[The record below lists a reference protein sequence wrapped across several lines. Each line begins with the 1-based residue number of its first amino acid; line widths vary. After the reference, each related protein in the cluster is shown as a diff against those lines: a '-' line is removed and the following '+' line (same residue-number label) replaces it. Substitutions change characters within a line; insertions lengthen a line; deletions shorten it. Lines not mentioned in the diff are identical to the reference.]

1 MTALEDFLAD
11 LLPRI
16 HTAEAAIHSG
26 DAKPR
31 FEMWSHTDPV
41 TVLGAKW
48 NAIGW
53 REVEPMFERLA
64 AGFSECTSCAWEVI
78 AAEVG
83 ADMAY
88 IAAIERTT
96 AAVGNQPPTSY
107 ALRSTTILRR
117 EGNEWK
123 IVHRH
128 GSPYDDRAAPLLT
141 HFDDASGDAPTSS
154 NT

>member
-1 MTALEDFLAD
+1 MIALDDFLAE
-11 LLPRI
+11 LMPRI
-16 HTAEAAIHSG
+16 HEAEVAIHAG
-26 DAKPR
+26 DANPR
-31 FEMWSHTDPV
+31 FAMWSHTDPV

-53 REVEPMFERLA
+53 REVEPMFELLA
-64 AGFSECTSCAWEVI
+64 AGFSGCTSCEWEVI

-83 ADMAY
+83 VDMAY

-96 AAVGNQPPTSY
+96 ASLGDQLPDSY

-117 EGNEWK
+117 EGDEWK

-128 GSPYDDRAAPLLT
+128 GSPYDDRAAPLLAQL
-141 HFDDASGDAPTSS
+141 DDPSS
-154 NT
+154 RPP